1 MKVRLIPYSMEE
13 TVEMMTSSDYKQR
26 FTAEYIQ
33 LRIRFNRL
41 LNMIEMWDR
50 GELNFTPTCPRSTY
64 DLQLRSMSEYLA
76 VLEARAKMEGIEE
89 VIEIANR

>member
-1 MKVRLIPYSMEE
+1 MVK
-13 TVEMMTSSDYKQR
+13 
-26 FTAEYIQ
+26 
-33 LRIRFNRL
+33 
-41 LNMIEMWDR
+41 MWDK

-64 DLQLRSMSEYLA
+64 DLQLHSMSEYLA